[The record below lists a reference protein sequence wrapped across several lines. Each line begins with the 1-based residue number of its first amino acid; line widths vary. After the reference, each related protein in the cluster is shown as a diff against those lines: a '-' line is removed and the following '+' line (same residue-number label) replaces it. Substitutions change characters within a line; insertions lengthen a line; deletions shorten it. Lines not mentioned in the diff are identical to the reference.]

1 MHVIGLPRRLNTS
14 WAVMSLTFIAVVGFG
29 GCKNRLVATVD
40 GVLLAE
46 CSGTVA
52 TVPGVPRLKL
62 TVADT
67 APISTVGAPAL
78 VIERAVPWRRVK
90 ETMDAFAKSGNQPS
104 LLCGR
109 VSDVETF
116 KLEDTLVEGPT
127 IQMVVEPKGKFCVQ
141 TPEVPQAFCVQG
153 SLGHIPRADVR
164 QTIRE
169 TMTKWKRND
178 VEVTID
184 PEVEWADVVR
194 AIDGARTCCGKTTM
208 RVALK
213 RPSPAPSPQ

>member
-1 MHVIGLPRRLNTS
+1 MNPRLVIL
-14 WAVMSLTFIAVVGFG
+14 IALASV

-40 GVLLAE
+40 GVLLAD
-46 CSGTVA
+46 CDGTIEPIANA
-52 TVPGVPRLKL
+52 TRASMLVTSESTDTSIVSKPGAL
-62 TVADT
+62 
-67 APISTVGAPAL
+67 AL
-78 VIERAVPWRRVK
+78 VIDRGVLWPRVK
-90 ETMDAFAKSGNQPS
+90 SVVDRLTKEGAAPQ
-104 LLCGR
+104 LLCGK
-109 VSDVETF
+109 VSDVRAF
-116 KLEDTLVEGPT
+116 QLQDTLSGEPT

-169 TMTKWKRND
+169 TMKKWSRTD

-184 PEVEWADVVR
+184 LAVEWADVVR
-194 AIDGARTCCGKTTM
+194 AIDGARTCCGNTAI

-213 RPSPAPSPQ
+213 QPGAKPVEIPVPQ